1 MAITLLQVERRDE
14 DSCGNPGPEPADL
27 VEALVAL
34 ARAVDVGEAVTVVV
48 GVADPERALSSQEVA
63 DLLNVS
69 RPHVVQLAREGVL
82 PFHKVG
88 NRHRFRAADVLA
100 YDRLEAGR
108 RAQIL
113 AGLAPE
119 DGYRQEDF

>member
-1 MAITLLQVERRDE
+1 LAQGLQTR
-14 DSCGNPGPEPADL
+14 GGPADL

-34 ARAVDVGEAVTVVV
+34 AWAVDAGEAITVVV

-69 RPHVVQLAREGVL
+69 RPHVVKLARDGVL
-82 PFHKVG
+82 PFHRVG
-88 NRHRFRAADVLA
+88 NRHRFRATDILA
-100 YDRLEAGR
+100 YDQLESGR
-108 RAQIL
+108 RTQIL

-119 DGYRQEDF
+119 DGYCQEDF